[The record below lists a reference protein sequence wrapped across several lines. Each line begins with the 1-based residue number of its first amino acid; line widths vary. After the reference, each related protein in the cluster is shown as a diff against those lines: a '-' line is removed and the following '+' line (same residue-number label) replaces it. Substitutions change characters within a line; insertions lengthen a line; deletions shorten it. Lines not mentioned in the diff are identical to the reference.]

1 MTKEKCITFR
11 KDRHT
16 YRFQFKHEGTTIRK
30 DFYTLEEAILY
41 RNETLALYK
50 INPTILFDTPTKAD
64 IPTFTNAFTEFL
76 NHKARLVKHSTI
88 HSYYYTLNLF
98 QRYVGSKPIDKIEKW
113 QELCIAIKDAHNIE
127 RVTMMKAIRHIRAMY
142 TFYIDKGVISESPI
156 AKVTLPQN
164 TAFKIKR
171 RAFTE
176 EEQERFLTVCKHYY
190 SHYFILF
197 LMYFQTG
204 CRRGELPCL
213 TYADVD
219 TKAKNVRIC
228 KSLSRGIINGKYCE
242 VIDIPKTQESVRD
255 IPISDRLI
263 FLITLQ
269 KKLKKAKDTDL
280 IFPSAI
286 DKNSTIA
293 IDIITRVFNKI
304 CKKAQISDTLKL
316 HCIRHTFASRL
327 ILKGVDLATICELG
341 GWSNPNVLLHTYAH
355 SNTEHKQEIMNQ
367 FLFNA

>member
-1 MTKEKCITFR
+1 MTNQKYITFR
-11 KDRHT
+11 KDRQT
-16 YRFQFKHEGTTIRK
+16 FRFQFNHNGITIRK
-30 DFYTLEEAILY
+30 DFYTLEDAVLY
-41 RNETLALYK
+41 RNETLSLYN
-50 INPTILFDTPTKAD
+50 IDPAIIFDTKEEITD

-76 NHKARLVKHSTI
+76 NHKASLVKHSTI

-98 QRYVGSKPIDKIEKW
+98 QQYVGSKPIDKIDKW
-113 QELCIAIKDAHNIE
+113 QDLCTAIKAAHDIE
-127 RVTMMKAIRHIRAMY
+127 RVTMMKAVRHIRAMY
-142 TFYIDKGVISESPI
+142 AYFIDKGIISENPI

-176 EEQERFLTVCKHYY
+176 HEQILFLTACKQFYPNYY
-190 SHYFILF
+190 TLF

-204 CRRGELPCL
+204 ARRGELPCL
-213 TYADVD
+213 TYADID
-219 TKAKNVRIC
+219 TQAKCVRIS
-228 KSLSRGIINGKYCE
+228 KSISRGIINGKYCE
-242 VIDIPKTQESVRD
+242 VIDIPKTQESVRE

-269 KKLKKAKDTDL
+269 RKLKNAKDTDL
-280 IFPSAI
+280 IFPSPI
-286 DKNSTIA
+286 NKTQTIA

-304 CKKAQISDTLKL
+304 CKKARLSDTLKL

-341 GWSNPNVLLHTYAH
+341 GWSNPNVLLKTYAH
-355 SNTEHKQEIMNQ
+355 SNTEHKQEVLNQ
-367 FLFNA
+367 FLF